1 MGSTAWGDAPLKITR
16 PVPRGALERGRLF
29 QLLDDGLKGSCIWV
43 SGPPGSGKT
52 TLVSGYVETHELQCL
67 WYRVDGGDED
77 PETFFS
83 YLGMAAKRA
92 NPRIRRRM
100 PLPEQEHL
108 SRLPAFSRGFFE
120 ELFRRIKGTALI
132 VFDSYQEIPSS
143 SPFHE
148 IMSEGLRYVPWH
160 VTVLFLS
167 RELPP
172 PSLVS
177 LRVSGSMKMLGWED
191 LKVTAEETE
200 ALCLLKEADADTA
213 RYLHQSAGGWMAGL
227 DLLLEEGKTGR
238 LRGDI
243 PGGKA
248 LDVIFDFFSG
258 EIMRKAD
265 GETRE
270 FLMKTSFLPHVNPD
284 VAAGLTGH
292 PGSARTLERLSKRG
306 FFTEKRPAEP
316 AGYQYHPFF
325 RKFLQREAREAFTEE
340 TVSMLR
346 KKATSLLREM
356 GEHAEAA
363 DLLVEESDWQGLVG
377 LITEQARPMLTQGR
391 GRVLEGWLRS
401 LPAESLDGSPWLAYW
416 LGLCRLPVAPKE
428 AQGLFEGA
436 FSRFDSQRN
445 RAGAFLSWAG
455 VVESITLRMEDITTL
470 DRWTA
475 RGEELFEQYPGK
487 LPEEVEVWVAT
498 AMYTALVFRQP
509 YHPRVNVWG
518 KRALEL
524 AERCNDT
531 TCWTRAL
538 FNRVFYEYYMGDRV
552 GAEEAVATLRA
563 IAGSGEEGSLPG
575 LVTHI
580 AEAIYSVMPSA
591 YGRSLQAVSEGLK
604 AASTSGIHVFDSV
617 LLINGALSSFY
628 AGDNEGA
635 GKFLEEMLDR
645 RGEMSTWGRGL
656 YHFLSAYG
664 LLLEGRVSD
673 AAAHINIAQDL
684 ISRAGVFFT
693 EMTCNLLKAQVMQE
707 RGEHEAADELLGR
720 ARLMGSR
727 LKSRFPEFSTLLA
740 EAHFAFDRG
749 RESKGLSIL
758 RKAFSIGK
766 EGGYE
771 HTYLSAWM
779 PAILTRLCAKALEAG
794 IEEEYVQD
802 LVRRRGLLADPSV
815 KSLENWPWPIKIYTL
830 GGFEL
835 IKDGKPFEFAGKTKR
850 KPIELL
856 KAVLSL
862 GGRDVR
868 QEILCDLLWP
878 EADGASAHSAFTTT
892 LSRLRR
898 ILGDDEALR
907 VRDGRVSLDPQRC
920 WVDFWVFEH
929 ILSDVD
935 PEGMRAL
942 DEEALGMA
950 EKALQMYRGPAFSSD
965 ESSWA
970 HSLRERLNDRFLR
983 LFMEVGR
990 IRERAGNW
998 RSAADWYVRGLEVD
1012 DMVEEFYQRLMTCY
1026 GKLGLRAEALSTYER
1041 CREAMLERY
1050 GVGPSPETEQLY
1062 HSLRR

>member
-1 MGSTAWGDAPLKITR
+1 
-16 PVPRGALERGRLF
+16 
-29 QLLDDGLKGSCIWV
+29 
-43 SGPPGSGKT
+43 
-52 TLVSGYVETHELQCL
+52 
-67 WYRVDGGDED
+67 
-77 PETFFS
+77 
-83 YLGMAAKRA
+83 
-92 NPRIRRRM
+92 M
-100 PLPEQEHL
+100 PLLVPEHPPD
-108 SRLPAFSRGFFE
+108 LPAFSRGFFE
-120 ELFRRIKGTALI
+120 ELFKRIKGTALI

-148 IMSEGLRYVPWH
+148 IMSEGLRYVPEH

-167 RELPP
+167 REPP
-172 PSLVS
+172 PPGLVR

-191 LKVTAEETE
+191 LRLTAEETE
-200 ALCLLKEADADTA
+200 ALCRLGEADAGIA
-213 RYLHQSAGGWMAGL
+213 RYLHQRAGGWMAGL
-227 DLLLEEGKTGR
+227 VLLLEEGKTADS
-238 LRGDI
+238 RGDI
-243 PGGKA
+243 PEGQA
-248 LDVIFDFFSG
+248 LDVIFDYFSG
-258 EIMRKAD
+258 EMFRKAD

-270 FLMKTSFLPHVNPD
+270 FLMKTSFLPHVKPD
-284 VAAGLTGH
+284 VAAGLTGQA
-292 PGSARTLERLSKRG
+292 GAKRALERLARRG
-306 FFTEKRPAEP
+306 CFTEKSPAEP
-316 AGYQYHPFF
+316 SAYQYHPLF
-325 RKFLQREAREAFTEE
+325 RKFLQREAREAFTHEAIGA
-340 TVSMLR
+340 LR
-346 KKATSLLREM
+346 KKAASLLQER

-363 DLLVEESDWQGLVG
+363 DLLIEESDWQGLVG
-377 LITEQARPMLTQGR
+377 LIMEQARPMLTQGR
-391 GRVLEGWLRS
+391 GRVLEGWLGS
-401 LPAESLDGSPWLAYW
+401 LPAESLGGSPWLLYW

-428 AQGLFEGA
+428 AQELFERA
-436 FSRFDSQRN
+436 YSRFDSQKDRT
-445 RAGAFLSWAG
+445 GVFLSWSG
-455 VVESITLRMEDITTL
+455 VVESITVRMEDVKSL

-475 RGEELFEQYPGK
+475 RGEELLEQYPGK
-487 LPEEVEVWVAT
+487 LPAEVEVWVAT

-509 YHPRVNVWG
+509 YHPQIDAWG
-518 KRALEL
+518 RRALEL
-524 AERCNDT
+524 AERCGDT

-538 FNRVFYEYYMGDRV
+538 FSRVFYEYYMGDKVR
-552 GAEEAVATLRA
+552 AEEAVSTLRA
-563 IAGSGEEGSLPG
+563 IAGSGEEGSLPR
-575 LVTHI
+575 LVAHI
-580 AEAIYSVMPSA
+580 AEALYSVMPSA
-591 YGRSLQAVSEGLK
+591 YERSLQAVSEGLK
-604 AASTSGIHVFDSV
+604 AASASGIHVFDSV
-617 LLINGALSSFY
+617 LLINGALSAYY
-628 AGDNEGA
+628 AGDNEKA
-635 GKFLEEMLDR
+635 EKFLGEMLDR
-645 RGEMSTWGRGL
+645 RGEMSAWSRGL

-664 LLLEGRVSD
+664 LLLAGRVSD
-673 AAAHINIAQDL
+673 AASHIDIAQDL

-707 RGEHEAADELLGR
+707 QGEHEAADEHLGR

-740 EAHFAFDRG
+740 EAQFAFDRG
-749 RESKGLSIL
+749 DERKGLSTL
-758 RKAFSIGK
+758 RKAFSIGR
-766 EGGYE
+766 EHGYE

-779 PAILTRLCAKALEAG
+779 PAVLTRLCAKALEAG
-794 IEEEYVQD
+794 IEEEYVQE

-835 IKDGKPFEFAGKTKR
+835 IKDGKPFEFAGKTQR

-862 GGRDVR
+862 GGREVR

-898 ILGDDEALR
+898 VLGDDEALR
-907 VRDGRVSLDPQRC
+907 VKDGRVSLDPQRC

-929 ILSDVD
+929 VLSDVD

-950 EKALQMYRGPAFSSD
+950 EKALRMYRGPAFSSD

-970 HSLRERLNDRFLR
+970 HSLRERLRGRFLR

-1041 CREAMLERY
+1041 CREAMLKRY
-1050 GVGPSPETEQLY
+1050 GVGPSPETEQMY